1 MIRISLLF
9 QARKLRQDAR
19 KRGLDI
25 HFVAKHLGKEIKDEA
40 KDVDIFEDGSETEA
54 EAGQEQGRLVRV
66 KKRVKKRPGQKIN
79 RNKFRHTSYLGSE
92 LMYKFLD
99 QLDRQVN
106 MGSIIIAVQVF
117 IARA

>member
-1 MIRISLLF
+1 MPMICLHF

-40 KDVDIFEDGSETEA
+40 KDVDIFEDGSETKDGA
-54 EAGQEQGRLVRV
+54 EQEQGRLVRV

-79 RNKFRHTSYLGSE
+79 RNKFRHTSYLGTE

-106 MGSIIIAVQVF
+106 LGIMCHDNNSIAS
-117 IARA
+117 

>member
-1 MIRISLLF
+1 M
-9 QARKLRQDAR
+9 RQDAR

-40 KDVDIFEDGSETEA
+40 KDVDIFEDDSEA
-54 EAGQEQGRLVRV
+54 EAGREQGRLVRV
-66 KKRVKKRPGQKIN
+66 KKKVKRPGQKIN

-106 MGSIIIAVQVF
+106 PGIIIIAVQVHSKS
-117 IARA
+117 IV

>member
-40 KDVDIFEDGSETEA
+40 KDVDIFEDDSEA

-106 MGSIIIAVQVF
+106 PGIIIIAVQVHRKS
-117 IARA
+117 IV

>member
-1 MIRISLLF
+1 MHYVLCTLAGFHFTDKLQCCISCN
-9 QARKLRQDAR
+9 QR
-19 KRGLDI
+19 
-25 HFVAKHLGKEIKDEA
+25 
-40 KDVDIFEDGSETEA
+40 
-54 EAGQEQGRLVRV
+54 GRLVRV

-106 MGSIIIAVQVF
+106 PGSIIIAVHVF